1 MLLTW
6 PLIGRS
12 EEMRL
17 IEAAISASDLSGIV
31 ICGAAGVGKSRIAR
45 EALSS
50 AALKGCEVR
59 WAVGTTS
66 ARTLPLGAFA
76 TWAGS
81 GVTDNLHLVRAVIDS
96 LTSADPGRTVVVGVD
111 DGHLLDDLSI
121 FVLHQIVQRGA
132 AKVVLTVRDAAPIP
146 TGIPDVWRGGQFD
159 RLDLQPLSLDETTS
173 LVSAT
178 LGGSVDPETAHR
190 LWQLTR
196 GNVLYLRNIVEREV
210 RDGRLAQQHGY
221 WRWIGE
227 PIVPPGLV
235 ELIESQIGALP
246 TSVSNVIDALA
257 VGEPIDLALLIRITD
272 HAAVEE
278 ADTRGLI
285 TLDLVEG
292 GAEVRLAHPLYG
304 EVRRKRAAPT
314 RLRRLRG
321 LISAELAASDDRGD
335 IGIMVRRATLSLD
348 SDLDPDPD
356 LLVKAA
362 QGAVGLP
369 DLPLADRLADAAIRA
384 GGGAEAN
391 FVRAFALSW
400 LSRGQM
406 ADTVLADIPTS
417 DLTDADGAR
426 LAFLRAANRLFPLAD
441 PEGAKKL
448 IEDASYTTPT
458 RARGCIDAF
467 LAVYWAA
474 MGKPEAARE
483 SSKNVPQNQ
492 LPDLVCAVTAWA
504 TVTASG
510 DAGCATEAVD
520 AADHGYALTRRSF
533 DAAYM
538 RFVIADS
545 HVSALVLSGRVAE
558 ARCVAEQLRQQAVD
572 SPGVA
577 QLISTGVAGRAV
589 LASGRL
595 HTASSLLGPVV
606 EMLTASGETNGFDY
620 RYRLPHTIALAMR
633 GLTDEAAAALATL
646 ETQRHPSWRCL
657 DYERG
662 LAQAWVV
669 ASQGAVSEAIALSL
683 STAETARTNGQFAA
697 EVICLQSATQIGDHS
712 SAPRLRELE
721 TLVEGPRV
729 GLAARFA
736 AALHDGDGAE
746 LAALSEEFERMGDL
760 IAALDASAHA
770 SITYRRQS
778 QRGSA
783 YRFMTRAEVLA
794 EQCGGASTPALRR
807 AADRLPLT
815 DREHEV
821 VMLICQGLSNRAVA
835 QRLTLSIRTVEGHIY
850 RAMAKTGTASRDD
863 LATLLP
869 RQQSVSCALG
879 FARE

>member
-12 EEMRL
+12 EEMRH

-66 ARTLPLGAFA
+66 ARSLPLGAFA

-146 TGIPDVWRGGQFD
+146 AGIPDVWKGGQFD

-246 TSVSNVIDALA
+246 TSVSTVIDALA

-441 PEGAKKL
+441 PAGAKKL
-448 IEDASYTTPT
+448 IEDASYTTPP

-483 SSKNVPQNQ
+483 SSKNVAQNQ

-504 TVTASG
+504 T
-510 DAGCATEAVD
+510 
-520 AADHGYALTRRSF
+520 ADCIRRCRPHHRSRGRRRS
-533 DAAYM
+533 
-538 RFVIADS
+538 RIRPCEP
-545 HVSALVLSGRVAE
+545 LLR
-558 ARCVAEQLRQQAVD
+558 RCVHAVRHCRQPCQR
-572 SPGVA
+572 
-577 QLISTGVAGRAV
+577 TRAV
-589 LASGRL
+589 RPGCG
-595 HTASSLLGPVV
+595 SLV
-606 EMLTASGETNGFDY
+606 
-620 RYRLPHTIALAMR
+620 R
-633 GLTDEAAAALATL
+633 
-646 ETQRHPSWRCL
+646 
-657 DYERG
+657 
-662 LAQAWVV
+662 
-669 ASQGAVSEAIALSL
+669 
-683 STAETARTNGQFAA
+683 
-697 EVICLQSATQIGDHS
+697 
-712 SAPRLRELE
+712 
-721 TLVEGPRV
+721 
-729 GLAARFA
+729 
-736 AALHDGDGAE
+736 
-746 LAALSEEFERMGDL
+746 
-760 IAALDASAHA
+760 
-770 SITYRRQS
+770 
-778 QRGSA
+778 
-783 YRFMTRAEVLA
+783 
-794 EQCGGASTPALRR
+794 RR
-807 AADRLPLT
+807 AAAPAGSRFPGSRSANQYRRGRSSGPCLRPPQHRIFAPGTGGRDVDRLGRDQRFRLSVPAAT
-815 DREHEV
+815 HDCARHARFDR
-821 VMLICQGLSNRAVA
+821 
-835 QRLTLSIRTVEGHIY
+835 
-850 RAMAKTGTASRDD
+850 
-863 LATLLP
+863 
-869 RQQSVSCALG
+869 
-879 FARE
+879 